1 VPSRWHVCPVCK
13 SRLTV
18 TVESAQRI
26 GALGG
31 LVAGGILVPLT
42 FIADVETVRSRC
54 FWACWIPFAY
64 ILGAVITMLTA
75 KLGLYDDV
83 RCGPR
88 WWQIFPNVPA
98 RPRRFLIVSGVV
110 VIGAS
115 MLLILPWSP
124 PLWLE
129 IALELAICVAGVFGL
144 IGTWH
149 LLFGARGI
157 FRRSS

>member
-1 VPSRWHVCPVCK
+1 V
-13 SRLTV
+13 
-18 TVESAQRI
+18 
-26 GALGG
+26 
-31 LVAGGILVPLT
+31 
-42 FIADVETVRSRC
+42 F
-54 FWACWIPFAY
+54 
-64 ILGAVITMLTA
+64 TA

-83 RCGPR
+83 RRGPR

-115 MLLILPWSP
+115 ILLILPWSS

-129 IALELAICVAGVFGL
+129 IVLELAICVAGAFGL